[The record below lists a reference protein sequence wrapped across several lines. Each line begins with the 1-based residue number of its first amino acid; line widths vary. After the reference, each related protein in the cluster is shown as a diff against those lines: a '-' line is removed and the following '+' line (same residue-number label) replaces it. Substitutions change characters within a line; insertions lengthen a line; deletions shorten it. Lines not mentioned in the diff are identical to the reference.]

1 MGNWKRALIFGLFSA
16 VIGFVVFTIIDL
28 IAKRGFNLR
37 SSLIAAFVFGIL
49 EFAYTIV
56 EKRGSDQ
63 GK

>member
-1 MGNWKRALIFGLFSA
+1 MGNWKRAFIFGIFSA
-16 VIGFVVFTIIDL
+16 LIGFVAFTVIDL

-56 EKRGSDQ
+56 EKRGE
-63 GK
+63 K